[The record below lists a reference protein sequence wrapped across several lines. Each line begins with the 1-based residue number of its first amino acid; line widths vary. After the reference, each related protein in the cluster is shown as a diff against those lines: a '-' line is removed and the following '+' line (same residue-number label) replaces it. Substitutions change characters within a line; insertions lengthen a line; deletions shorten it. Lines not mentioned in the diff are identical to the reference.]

1 MRCCRYA
8 ALKLQCKRQGNAK
21 GRLDRAVVP
30 GCSAFGAED
39 RGVGWFCA
47 PRAVCTP
54 GSGQQEGLRRSESLV
69 KLPGYSAFSAP
80 SRNDARRDVRTSVR
94 SRPWCGR
101 GEGYAIVTGQAGSV
115 PLRHAENIPAPRRQ
129 CTFVLVRC
137 LPRVLSSRGGREN
150 SEWRGRGF
158 LRPAVIFGDGTLVP
172 ASALEEAA
180 VTEAAVAAEP
190 TAVAQETEEA
200 PVVTAGAPAEPA
212 PAEEPAE
219 TEEQVV
225 PPEADVTEA
234 PAVVAPE
241 VTDAPVAPVA
251 PEVTEGPPD
260 VPAEAPTEAAAEP
273 EAEAPAAPTQA
284 AVAPAQAEDAAAE
297 PTVQVESPEEGM
309 STGQVVGIVFGS
321 LLAIIVLNVVVVT
334 VFRRMG
340 RYSSRKKPKKSKAQ
354 ENILVSPLRRKT
366 GKKEKEVRPVF
377 WKRF

>member
-1 MRCCRYA
+1 MSTGQVVGIVFGSLLAIIVLNVVVVTVFRRMGRYSSGGAGPPPCRSCFVRVWGWGAGHGQEMRRAPGHARA
-8 ALKLQCKRQGNAK
+8 ARQK
-21 GRLDRAVVP
+21 GR
-30 GCSAFGAED
+30 
-39 RGVGWFCA
+39 
-47 PRAVCTP
+47 
-54 GSGQQEGLRRSESLV
+54 
-69 KLPGYSAFSAP
+69 
-80 SRNDARRDVRTSVR
+80 
-94 SRPWCGR
+94 
-101 GEGYAIVTGQAGSV
+101 
-115 PLRHAENIPAPRRQ
+115 
-129 CTFVLVRC
+129 
-137 LPRVLSSRGGREN
+137 
-150 SEWRGRGF
+150 
-158 LRPAVIFGDGTLVP
+158 GTLVP

-200 PVVTAGAPAEPA
+200 PVVTAGVPAEPA

-219 TEEQVV
+219 TEE
-225 PPEADVTEA
+225 
-234 PAVVAPE
+234 
-241 VTDAPVAPVA
+241 
-251 PEVTEGPPD
+251 GPRTSGRG
-260 VPAEAPTEAAAEP
+260 PTEAAAEVPPEP
-273 EAEAPAAPTQA
+273 EAEVTEAPAAPPTEPAPAPLETEPPVVTQA
-284 AVAPAQAEDAAAE
+284 PPRPPRPPPPPAQAEDAAAE